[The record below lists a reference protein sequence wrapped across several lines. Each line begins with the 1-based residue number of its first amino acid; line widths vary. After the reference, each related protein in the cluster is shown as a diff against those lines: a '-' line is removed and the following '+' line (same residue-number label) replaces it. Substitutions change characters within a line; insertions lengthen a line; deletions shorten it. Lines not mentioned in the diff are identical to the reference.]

1 MFPAIHVG
9 NQDGVPAFYPGPA
22 FTAIWKSGS
31 ADKSLSSKNKSLKR
45 ITQYKA
51 GHKFILFHMSFQN
64 AEKCVI
70 SGVGCRGSVVVKWTT
85 QSFGK
90 LQSHSQP
97 RSNSRHCK
105 GGEENPSLPSANMDI
120 SVLPPL

>member
-1 MFPAIHVG
+1 MCPSCYTSILVGSILVFPAIHGG

-22 FTAIWKSGS
+22 FIAIWKSGS

-45 ITQYKA
+45 VTQYKA

-70 SGVGCRGSVVVKWTT
+70 SGVRCRGLGGCEVDYSVIWKASVTFSTT
-85 QSFGK
+85 
-90 LQSHSQP
+90 
-97 RSNSRHCK
+97 
-105 GGEENPSLPSANMDI
+105 
-120 SVLPPL
+120 V